1 MCYTFSMLYS
11 RKNIILH
18 HFLSIPGIGGKAL
31 RSFSQS
37 LQNDISLSALEKL
50 LEKTDLPEKKRL
62 LLKNAIQTFNETL
75 LSEELARYEIHLIS
89 QEDDFYP
96 PLLREISDAPPLLYA
111 RGSLQVLIEKN
122 PIALVGTRRPTR
134 YGIDIARSLG
144 RELAFAGIPTVSGMA
159 LGLDGESHRGT
170 LEGKGHTIAVLGN
183 GLADSCIAPRSHFS
197 LMKQI
202 ILSGGCII
210 SEFPPQTEASIGTFP
225 ARNRIIA
232 GICRALV
239 VIEAAHISGTLIT
252 ARLALDYN
260 REVFAVP
267 GSIFS
272 KLSEG
277 SHTLIRSGASLITN
291 VKDIIETLDLQETL
305 SFSNP
310 KALSEDLSREEH
322 LVLRSLED
330 GPKSRQEILTASQL
344 EAHQLSIHLTM
355 LEMNGCIKDMG
366 NGLYR
371 KM

>member
-1 MCYTFSMLYS
+1 MYL
-11 RKNIILH
+11 RKNLILH
-18 HFLSIPGIGGKAL
+18 HLLKTPGIGSKAL

-37 LQNDISLSALEKL
+37 LQNDTPLSIVRTLIENSP
-50 LEKTDLPEKKRL
+50 LPEKKQL
-62 LLKNAIQTFNETL
+62 LLKNALQTFDENIL
-75 LSEELARYEIHLIS
+75 PEELTRYEIDLVS
-89 QEDDFYP
+89 EKDDFYP
-96 PLLREISDAPPLLYA
+96 PLLREIPDAPPLLYA
-111 RGSLQVLIEKN
+111 RGSLQTLVEKN

-159 LGLDGESHRGT
+159 LGLDGDSHRGT
-170 LEGKGHTIAVLGN
+170 LEGKGRTIAVLGN
-183 GLADSCIAPRSHFS
+183 GLADSCIAPKSHFS

-202 ILSGGCII
+202 VLSGGCIV
-210 SEFPPQTEASIGTFP
+210 SEFPPYTEASPGTFP

-232 GICRALV
+232 GISQALV
-239 VIEAAHISGTLIT
+239 VIEATHISGTLIT

-267 GSIFS
+267 GSVFS

-277 SHTLIRSGASLITN
+277 PHKLIRSGASLITC
-291 VKDIIETLDLQETL
+291 VKDIIETLNLQETL

-310 KALSEDLSREEH
+310 VTLPQDLSHGER
-322 LVLRSLED
+322 LIVQSLED
-330 GPKSRQEILTASQL
+330 GPKSRQEILNISQL

-371 KM
+371 KAY

>member
-1 MCYTFSMLYS
+1 MYS
-11 RKNIILH
+11 RKNLILH
-18 HFLSIPGIGGKAL
+18 HLLKIPGIGSTTL

-37 LQNDISLSALEKL
+37 LQNDTPLSFLGGF
-50 LEKTDLPEKKRL
+50 LEKTYLPEKKIL
-62 LLKNAIQTFNETL
+62 LLKNAFRTFDENTFP
-75 LSEELARYEIHLIS
+75 EELTRYEIHLLS

-96 PLLREISDAPPLLYA
+96 PLLKEIPDAPPLLYV
-111 RGSLQVLIEKN
+111 RGSLQALVEKN

-159 LGLDGESHRGT
+159 LGLDGDSHRGT

-197 LMKQI
+197 LLKQI
-202 ILSGGCII
+202 ILSGGCIV
-210 SEFPPQTEASIGTFP
+210 SEFPPQTEASVGTFP

-232 GICRALV
+232 GISRALV
-239 VIEAAHISGTLIT
+239 VIEATHISGTLIT

-267 GSIFS
+267 GSVFS

-277 SHTLIRSGASLITN
+277 PHKLIRAGASLVTC
-291 VKDIIETLDLQETL
+291 VKDIIETLNLQETL
-305 SFSNP
+305 SLSNP
-310 KALSEDLSREEH
+310 TTLPQNLSREEH
-322 LVLRSLED
+322 LVLQSLED
-330 GPKSRQEILTASQL
+330 GPKSRQELLNSSQL
-344 EAHQLSIHLTM
+344 EVHQLSIHLTM

-371 KM
+371 KI